1 MLYNQTQNN
10 EFMKFQYK
18 SIELDKAITAAEL
31 AGKCIMEIYS
41 RDFGVEFKDD
51 KSPLTDADRVSN
63 ESIMKV
69 LLSEYSSIPVISEE
83 NKQLAYD
90 LRKDWSLLWLVDP
103 LDGTKEFIKKNG
115 EFTVNIA
122 LVENGVPVAGIVY
135 LPAKE
140 VMYVGV
146 EGQGAF
152 RKSGNESYEKIEGG
166 PHYQLKPEVF
176 VVGSRSHLSEET
188 LAFVEQ
194 LKADGKKVEFRSS
207 GSSIKLCMVAEG
219 SADVYPRFGPTME
232 WDTAAAHALVTSAG
246 KRVLRWPEMKP
257 LTYNKEDLLN
267 PWFIVE

>member
-1 MLYNQTQNN
+1 
-10 EFMKFQYK
+10 MKFQYK
-18 SIELDKAITAAEL
+18 NIELEKAVSAAEV
-31 AGKCIMEIYS
+31 AGKRIMDIYS
-41 RDFGVEFKDD
+41 RDFGVEYKDD

-63 ESIMKV
+63 EAIMQV
-69 LLSEYSSIPVISEE
+69 LLAEYPSVPVISEE
-83 NKQLAYD
+83 NKQLAYGA
-90 LRKDWSLLWLVDP
+90 RKDWGLLWLVDP

-146 EGQGAF
+146 SGQGAF
-152 RKSGNESYEKIEGG
+152 RRSGNGSYEEIQGG
-166 PHYQLKPEVF
+166 SHYRLKDEVF

-194 LKADGKKVEFRSS
+194 LKSDGKKVEFRSS

-232 WDTAAAHALVTSAG
+232 WDTAAAHALVTAAG
-246 KRVLRWPEMKP
+246 KKVLRWPDLQP